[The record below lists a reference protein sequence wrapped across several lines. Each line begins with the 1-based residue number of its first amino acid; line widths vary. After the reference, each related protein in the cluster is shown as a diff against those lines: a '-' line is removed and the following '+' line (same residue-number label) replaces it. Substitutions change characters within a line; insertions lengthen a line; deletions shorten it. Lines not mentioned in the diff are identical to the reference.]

1 MSVNVESLHQE
12 KIYFPIF
19 CGALWVAS
27 LTGFITYWYPTDS
40 IWQQWTYLFH
50 LFVGLVLFFI
60 FIIYLYHHLKRSL
73 RLRKITIS
81 MVGLVTGGFFLI
93 FSLTGLYI
101 GILGQRE
108 SERWII
114 NTHILSSIAALFFLF
129 IHILGYFL
137 FKNRN
142 KRTRVVTSSTIET
155 HRIFQVTLFS
165 TLASCLIILILSFV
179 YSVLP
184 SVYQDD
190 SVIKPY
196 EYTYGKHPFR
206 PSETETST
214 GSFLDEKRVGGSEKC
229 GSCHQQITR
238 QWEDSIHAQAASD
251 PTYQT
256 NIKLL
261 AQKKGMASTR
271 YCEGCHAPTALLS
284 GVLSK
289 GGSLETKGHLFEGV
303 GCMGCHGIDKVEH
316 TKGVGSYH
324 FKPAKDY
331 LFAHQDNIFLTKI
344 HNLLIQVQPR
354 LHRMEMSRAVLS
366 DPKLC
371 ATCHSQFMDKNLN
384 NWGWIQMM
392 DDYTAWLKS
401 PFSQQSDKTFA
412 NAKPTRCQDCHFPLI
427 LGEDPS
433 ANKQGKIISHR
444 SLGAN
449 TAIPYIMGRKIQLNK
464 TIKFLQKNKINIT
477 IEKPNRIN
485 AIQNKKSVNSNHI
498 PNSETISYFY
508 LGEDINLQISV
519 TNTQVGHNFPGGSI
533 DINQAWV
540 HLTVVDS
547 HNKPIYESGGL
558 EKDNTVDP
566 KAHFYRSVLID
577 RYGKT
582 VWKHDLFNQVGD
594 SYKKIIPA
602 GETDVINYNFTLP
615 SWVKPPI
622 IVTAT
627 VRYRKFN
634 QRYAEWALKSSAVK
648 LPIVDMAT
656 DSISIPVK
664 INNLNSK

>member
-1 MSVNVESLHQE
+1 
-12 KIYFPIF
+12 
-19 CGALWVAS
+19 
-27 LTGFITYWYPTDS
+27 
-40 IWQQWTYLFH
+40 
-50 LFVGLVLFFI
+50 
-60 FIIYLYHHLKRSL
+60 
-73 RLRKITIS
+73 
-81 MVGLVTGGFFLI
+81 
-93 FSLTGLYI
+93 
-101 GILGQRE
+101 
-108 SERWII
+108 
-114 NTHILSSIAALFFLF
+114 
-129 IHILGYFL
+129 
-137 FKNRN
+137 
-142 KRTRVVTSSTIET
+142 
-155 HRIFQVTLFS
+155 
-165 TLASCLIILILSFV
+165 
-179 YSVLP
+179 
-184 SVYQDD
+184 
-190 SVIKPY
+190 
-196 EYTYGKHPFR
+196 
-206 PSETETST
+206 
-214 GSFLDEKRVGGSEKC
+214 KC
-229 GSCHQQITR
+229 GSCHAQITQ
-238 QWEDSIHAQAASD
+238 QWEDSIHSQAASD
-251 PTYQT
+251 LAYQT

-261 AQKKGMASTR
+261 AEKKGMASTR

-284 GVLSK
+284 GMLSK
-289 GGSLETKGHLFEGV
+289 GGSLETMGHLYEGV
-303 GCMGCHGIDKVEH
+303 SCMSCHGIDKVEH
-316 TKGVGSYH
+316 TKGVGSYR
-324 FKPAKDY
+324 FKPAQNY
-331 LFAHQDNIFLTKI
+331 LFAHQDNTFLTKL
-344 HNLLIQVQPR
+344 HNLLIRIQPR
-354 LHRMEMSRAVLS
+354 LHRSEMRHSVLS

-401 PFSQQSDKTFA
+401 PFSQQLEPTFS
-412 NAKPTRCQDCHFPLI
+412 NGNQKRCQDCHFPLI

-449 TAIPYIMGRKIQLNK
+449 TAIPYITGRKIQLNE

-485 AIQNKKSVNSNHI
+485 AIQNKKSVNSSHTAHD
-498 PNSETISYFY
+498 ETISYFY
-508 LGEDINLQISV
+508 LGEAINLQVSV

-533 DINQAWV
+533 DINQAWI

-547 HNKPIYESGGL
+547 HNQPIYESGGL
-558 EKDNTVDP
+558 EKDNMVDP

-602 GETDVINYNFTLP
+602 GETDVVNYNFTLP

-634 QRYAEWALKSSAVK
+634 QRYSQWALKSSIK

-664 INNLNSK
+664 INSLNSN